1 MKSFFA
7 RLRERQFQRE
17 IEKAQREGFEA
28 GRRFAETRA
37 RAEWAAAQ
45 VAVAERTGDP
55 DLIKAVS
62 GPALAAIAEY
72 NDALRDELLENA
84 RLARF
89 ADSHKGEN

>member
-7 RLRERQFQRE
+7 RLRERQFKRE

-28 GRRFAETRA
+28 GRRFAEIRA

-45 VAVAERTGDP
+45 VAVAERTGDA
-55 DLIKAVS
+55 DLIRTIG

-72 NDALRDELLENA
+72 NEALRDETLENA
-84 RLARF
+84 RLARLTQ
-89 ADSHKGEN
+89 SHKGEN